1 MNASRVE
8 LLERMPI
15 FSGIR
20 PDTLECLLE
29 EVRVRCVPT
38 GDFFFRQGDQ
48 ATFMYVLETGQVTVR
63 KQWQGRELVLGAL
76 TEGECFG
83 EMALIDMT
91 PRSASVRAERVCS
104 AIEIS
109 SSDLYGVYEYDPNQ
123 FAIIQVNICRELC
136 RRLRLTDQ
144 HLMQASASKGLAQD
158 RLALAE
164 LLPM

>member
-1 MNASRVE
+1 ME

-15 FSGIR
+15 FSDIR

-29 EVRVRCVPT
+29 EVRVRRVPT

-63 KQWQGRELVLGAL
+63 KQWQGRELVLGSL